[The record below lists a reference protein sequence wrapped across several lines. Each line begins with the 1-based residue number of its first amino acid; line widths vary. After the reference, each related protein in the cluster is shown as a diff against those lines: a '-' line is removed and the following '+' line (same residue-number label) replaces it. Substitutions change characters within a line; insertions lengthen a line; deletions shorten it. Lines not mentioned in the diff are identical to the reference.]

1 MKIAWFSPLS
11 PVPSG
16 IADYSEEL
24 LPSLARHATI
34 DIYIDPSYTP
44 SHAGIARS
52 FAVRPFVPGTFKA
65 QDYDRIVY
73 HMGNDYSAHRY
84 IYEAMQHFPGVVVL
98 HDFVLMGF
106 YAARQD
112 AGRNFPDFI
121 RFLQRFYPDKA
132 AWIEEHCAGRH
143 PFPLWEGELALHL
156 PMNEEVSRLA
166 TGVITHSHYVLARLG
181 LQAGKPAVVIP
192 HHGHPTYPYDRDAAR
207 SGLGVKPDQILLVST
222 GYVTRNKRYGLVL
235 EVLKELKRPDLRYLI
250 IGRDNN
256 GILRQMLRSSRPD
269 VLTRGFSPLAE
280 MERLIAAAD
289 IGINLRNP
297 TMGESSGSLLRM
309 LSYGRPVIVS
319 DSGSYHEIP
328 DHCAIK
334 IDTGID
340 EKEMLKAFIALL
352 ADDPALRAAL
362 GREAAR
368 HASEAW
374 AIDRCADM
382 YAAFLHNIQQPGLPE
397 SEGTA

>member
-1 MKIAWFSPLS
+1 MKIAWFSPLN
-11 PVPSG
+11 PMPSG

-44 SHAGIARS
+44 SNAGIARS
-52 FAVRPFVPGTFKA
+52 FAIRPFAPGTFKA

-84 IYEAMQHFPGVVVL
+84 IYEAMQRFPGVVVL

-143 PFPLWEGELALHL
+143 PFPLWEGGMALHL
-156 PMNEEVSRLA
+156 PMNEEIGRLA

-181 LQAGKPAVVIP
+181 LQAGKPAAVIP
-192 HHGHPTYPYDRDAAR
+192 QHGHPTHSSDRAAVR
-207 SGLGVKPDQILLVST
+207 IGLGVKPDQILLIST
-222 GYVTRNKRYGLVL
+222 GYVTRNKRYDLVL
-235 EVLKELKRPDLRYLI
+235 EVLKELNRPDLRYLI
-250 IGRDNN
+250 VGRDND
-256 GILRQMLRSSRPD
+256 GILRRMLRSGRPD
-269 VLTRGFSPLAE
+269 VLTRGFAPLAE
-280 MERLIAAAD
+280 MEKLIAAAD

-309 LSYGRPVIVS
+309 LSSGRAVIVS
-319 DSGSYHEIP
+319 DSGSYSEIP

-340 EKEMLKAFIALL
+340 EKEMLKVFIAVL

-368 HASEAW
+368 HASEAC

-382 YAAFLHNIQQPGLPE
+382 YAAFLRNIQQPGLPE
-397 SEGTA
+397 SEGTL

>member
-1 MKIAWFSPLS
+1 MKIAWFSPLN
-11 PVPSG
+11 PMPSG

-44 SHAGIARS
+44 SNTEIARS
-52 FAVRPFVPGTFKA
+52 FSISPFDPGTFKA
-65 QDYDRIVY
+65 RDYDRIVY

-84 IYEAMQHFPGVVVL
+84 IHEALQLFPGVVVL

-112 AGRNFPDFI
+112 AGRNFPDFV
-121 RFLQRFYPDKA
+121 RFLQQFYPEKA
-132 AWIEEHCAGRH
+132 AWIEEQYAGRH
-143 PFPLWEGELALHL
+143 PFPLWEGEMALEL
-156 PMNEEVSRLA
+156 PMNEEIGRLA
-166 TGVITHSHYVLARLG
+166 AGVITHSHYVLARLG
-181 LQAGKPAVVIP
+181 LQDGKPAAVIP
-192 HHGHPTYPYDRDAAR
+192 HHGHPTHPCDRDAVRA
-207 SGLGVKPDQILLVST
+207 GLGVKPGQILLVST
-222 GYVTRNKRYGLVL
+222 GYVTRNKRYELVL
-235 EVLKELKRPDLRYLI
+235 EVLKELRRPDLRYLI
-250 IGRDNN
+250 IGRDND
-256 GILRQMLRSSRPD
+256 GILPRIVRTGRHD
-269 VLTRGFSPLAE
+269 VLTRGFAPLAE

-319 DSGSYHEIP
+319 DSGSYREIP
-328 DHCAIK
+328 DYCAIK

-340 EKEMLKAFIALL
+340 EKETLKAFIAAL
-352 ADDPALRAAL
+352 ADDPALRAGL

-368 HASEAW
+368 HAGETCG
-374 AIDRCADM
+374 IDRCADM
-382 YAAFLHNIQQPGLPE
+382 YAAFLGNIQPGRPAPE
-397 SEGTA
+397 ETP

>member
-1 MKIAWFSPLS
+1 MKIAWFSPLN
-11 PVPSG
+11 PMPSG

-34 DIYIDPSYTP
+34 DIYIDPSYAP
-44 SHAGIARS
+44 SNTEIARS
-52 FAVRPFVPGTFKA
+52 FSVSPFDPGTFKA

-84 IYEAMQHFPGVVVL
+84 IHEALQHFPGVVVL

-121 RFLQRFYPDKA
+121 RFLQRFYPEKA
-132 AWIEEHCAGRH
+132 AWIEEQCAGRH
-143 PFPLWEGELALHL
+143 PFPLWEGEMALQL
-156 PMNEEVSRLA
+156 PMNEEIGRLA
-166 TGVITHSHYVLARLG
+166 AGVITHSHYVLARLG
-181 LQAGKPAVVIP
+181 LQDGKPTAVIP
-192 HHGHPTYPYDRDAAR
+192 HHGHPTHPCDRDAVRAE
-207 SGLGVKPDQILLVST
+207 LAVKPDQILLVST
-222 GYVTRNKRYGLVL
+222 GYVTRNKRYDLVL
-235 EVLKELKRPDLRYLI
+235 EVLKELCRPDLRYLI
-250 IGRDNN
+250 VGRDND
-256 GILRQMLRSSRPD
+256 GILPRIVRTGRHD
-269 VLTRGFSPLAE
+269 VLTRGFAPLAE

-319 DSGSYHEIP
+319 DSGSYREIP
-328 DHCAIK
+328 DYCAIK

-340 EKEMLKAFIALL
+340 EKEMLKAFIAAL

-368 HASEAW
+368 HAGETCG
-374 AIDRCADM
+374 IDRCADM
-382 YAAFLHNIQQPGLPE
+382 YAAFLRNMQPGRPAPE
-397 SEGTA
+397 ETP